1 MDTVD
6 AEQEFRSIRAAF
18 NTLRK
23 MGYVY
28 EGGSVWVPPPE
39 TLPELQILGKA
50 GWYQVWQVRGGKKRS
65 SDGYALVTK
74 SFPPVLH
81 FNLYGHV
88 RQCPKPYGD
97 QTIGYEKCK
106 APNFRE
112 VM

>member
-28 EGGSVWVPPPE
+28 EGGSVWQPPPE
-39 TLPELQILGKA
+39 TLPESQILEKC
-50 GWYQVWQVRGGKKRS
+50 GWYQVWYVRGGKKRS
-65 SDGYALVTK
+65 SDGYALVTNNL
-74 SFPPVLH
+74 PPVLH
-81 FNLYGHV
+81 FNLYGVV
-88 RQCPKPYGD
+88 RPCPGLFGD
-97 QTIGYEKCK
+97 QTIGYEACK